1 MMDEA
6 ALAALAA
13 DIKAESQREPIF
25 LWRDQIIDGR
35 NRYAACKIAG
45 VEPTFKRVEF
55 PGGEAEALAYV
66 LSRNLKRRHLTIA
79 QRSVIA
85 AKAATLKRGQTQDR
99 SNTATAVSV
108 PTQAQ
113 AAEML
118 KVSVDSVQRARIVL
132 DRGGPELVAAVES
145 GEVGLHKAA
154 ETVRRDADDKVISL
168 NPAEAN
174 RQRVADEDARYR
186 MREARK
192 AIARLTEDE
201 RRSAGVGP
209 ITIDAIKAWSADA
222 LDSENRQAA
231 DATFNA
237 IKADAEKLK
246 HDEVVKAWLE
256 EYERGDA
263 LE

>member
-1 MMDEA
+1 
-6 ALAALAA
+6 
-13 DIKAESQREPIF
+13 
-25 LWRDQIIDGR
+25 
-35 NRYAACKIAG
+35 
-45 VEPTFKRVEF
+45 
-55 PGGEAEALAYV
+55 
-66 LSRNLKRRHLTIA
+66 
-79 QRSVIA
+79 
-85 AKAATLKRGQTQDR
+85 
-99 SNTATAVSV
+99 
-108 PTQAQ
+108 
-113 AAEML
+113 
-118 KVSVDSVQRARIVL
+118 
-132 DRGGPELVAAVES
+132 
-145 GEVGLHKAA
+145 
-154 ETVRRDADDKVISL
+154 VRRDADDKVISL